1 MMLPFVLLVTPKK
14 VEYMPSRKP
23 RIALTVP
30 DELNSLLDR
39 VADLTGIPKT
49 KLIIEILEES
59 TPVFEQMLSALEQIK
74 QSKKNA
80 PNIAKNFAQN
90 MILDTQ
96 EKLGFIASEAK
107 NL

>member
-1 MMLPFVLLVTPKK
+1 
-14 VEYMPSRKP
+14 MPSQKP

-30 DELNSLLDR
+30 DDINVLLDR

-49 KLIIEILEES
+49 KLIVGILEES
-59 TPVFEQMLSALEQIK
+59 RPVFEQMLSALEQIK
-74 QSKKNA
+74 QSKENA
-80 PNIAKNFAQN
+80 PSIAKKFAQN

-96 EKLGFIASEAK
+96 EKLGLIASEAK